1 MTGRCLRLDARRQ
14 QADVRAWP
22 RAGPT
27 QCDRSRHHRVLVRRL
42 DGANQCSTSV
52 ITDTTAWRRH
62 STSKSP
68 RCDCSHR
75 TLTSGKPIHCFGYPP
90 QQLTTSSASRV
101 HEPLLRA
108 YSSLRRLVSDLATER
123 RRAQVSR
130 RLAACV
136 RRHTARATRLQQQ
149 GARLRTHAPAFPG
162 NEHVDCLADD
172 LHWRCRRVLFSPQRH
187 DTPAEARVSVPGHG
201 VSPRH
206 AAHHSAVL

>member
-1 MTGRCLRLDARRQ
+1 MARTS
-14 QADVRAWP
+14 VR
-22 RAGPT
+22 RA
-27 QCDRSRHHRVLVRRL
+27 RSRSHASIPVHAFVVPGFDVAFPPLAAARHVHE
-42 DGANQCSTSV
+42 APSP
-52 ITDTTAWRRH
+52 DTMVWRTH

-68 RCDCSHR
+68 RCDSQSSDSDFRHADSLLR
-75 TLTSGKPIHCFGYPP
+75 ISSTAVDD
-90 QQLTTSSASRV
+90 SSATRV